1 MFLNKTLYSHRA
13 SVKYTL
19 NLEPHSVVCPTPSWW
34 KQLKK
39 NKYIKKKKKI
49 KKKKLGGQFLG
60 VCQFIKY
67 MFLLAVFIIV
77 LNLHLGPSMNCGDK
91 GKI

>member
-1 MFLNKTLYSHRA
+1 M
-13 SVKYTL
+13 VKA
-19 NLEPHSVVCPTPSWW
+19 
-34 KQLKK
+34 
-39 NKYIKKKKKI
+39 IKKKKDIKKNL

-67 MFLLAVFIIV
+67 MFLLAFFIIV
-77 LNLHLGPSMNCGDK
+77 LNLHLGLSMNCGDK